1 MNQTKWKS
9 MTSTFFKISLFKF
22 HAKYHMGLEHNDD
35 GVGGEIVPRA
45 ISPPQTFIITVK
57 SE

>member
-22 HAKYHMGLEHNDD
+22 HAKYHDDD
-35 GVGGEIVPRA
+35 GVGGEIVPRV
-45 ISPPQTFIITVK
+45 ISPPQTFVITVK